1 MADSQPARQNWFWM
15 SPDRPQQ
22 PAAWPAVLFNWIIAF
37 LFLTFIC
44 TFSFAQLRYNWNW
57 GVLVKYQNF
66 FWRGWF
72 NTLEVSSIAL
82 VLSTLIGLLT
92 AVAGR
97 SGLLVLRALTRI
109 YIELIRG
116 IPLLVQV
123 TFAFY
128 VIADAIHFEDR
139 LAVGILTLSLFSGAF
154 ISEIIRGGIESVGA
168 TQLESAR
175 AVGFTK
181 RQTYQYVILPQAVR
195 VILPALA
202 GMFVNLIKDS
212 SLLSVISIE
221 DFTWNAQQVAS
232 LTYSN
237 FESYIPLA
245 FGYLVLTVPITVWT
259 KWLERRLHFET

>member
-1 MADSQPARQNWFWM
+1 M
-15 SPDRPQQ
+15 SPDSSPK
-22 PAAWPAVLFNWIIAF
+22 PASWPAILFNWIIAF
-37 LFLTFIC
+37 LFLTLIC

-72 NTLEVSSIAL
+72 KTLEISSISL
-82 VLSTLIGLLT
+82 VLSTMIGFLA

-97 SGLLVLRALTRI
+97 SSLLFLRALTRI

-123 TFAFY
+123 SFAFY
-128 VIADAIHFEDR
+128 VIADAIHFGSR
-139 LAVGILTLSLFSGAF
+139 LAVGIFTLSLFSGAF
-154 ISEIIRGGIESVGA
+154 ISEIIRGGIGSVGA

-181 RQTYQYVILPQAVR
+181 WQTYQYVILPQAVR
-195 VILPALA
+195 VILPGLA
-202 GMFVNLIKDS
+202 GMFVSLIKDS
-212 SLLSVISIE
+212 SLLSIISIE

-237 FESYIPLA
+237 FECYVPLA
-245 FGYLVLTVPITVWT
+245 FGYLVLTLPITIWI
-259 KWLERRLHFET
+259 KWLEGRLHFET